1 MGYTVDIELEKK
13 IDISNYFVLRCVMIS
28 VNIYCTVLNYSCTF
42 IVNKTLYKRYH
53 RSLTTSSVCLFEV
66 L

>member
-1 MGYTVDIELEKK
+1 MGYTVDIQLENK

-42 IVNKTLYKRYH
+42 IVNN
-53 RSLTTSSVCLFEV
+53 
-66 L
+66 